1 MEDLNKYMDK
11 QVNSLNTIRSMV
23 QEITDKKEEYLK
35 LEGVRMLTATE
46 MEDNKA
52 MTNVYH
58 DVIGRNNLIIDFI
71 VDIKNTIFKIKLI
84 RDSIDRNTQ
93 LGQNQTK
100 QYDYFISLL
109 QSILDMMSDERSK
122 MDRVVRYYEKT
133 FSYYKDF

>member
-58 DVIGRNNLIIDFI
+58 DVIGRNNLRL
-71 VDIKNTIFKIKLI
+71 N
-84 RDSIDRNTQ
+84 
-93 LGQNQTK
+93 
-100 QYDYFISLL
+100 
-109 QSILDMMSDERSK
+109 
-122 MDRVVRYYEKT
+122 
-133 FSYYKDF
+133 